1 MTDHI
6 EDVCQRLADADWLAV
21 APHLFHR
28 TGDPVLDHTDYE
40 GVRPHMAALTADGIA
55 TDVDAALDYIDG
67 AGFRPEVA
75 GIVGFCMGGSV
86 ALATAVRRQ
95 LGAAVTF
102 YGGGVTQGRF
112 GYPPLLEL
120 APELRT
126 PWLGLFGDRDQSI
139 PVEDVEA
146 LAGAA
151 AEGVRG
157 DGGGAL
163 PGSGARVP
171 SGRQRCLP
179 RRVRGRC
186 LAAHA
191 RLVRPLPEYRNGRHR
206 LTGESGACRHAAAP
220 CGNMCSWR
228 ERPRSCTPTST
239 PSMRR
244 SSSATIPACAG
255 VRSSSAGASC
265 SPPATRPRRSGSA
278 PPWAAPRPGGCAPGQ
293 PSCSRACRRTQRP
306 ARRCSRC
313 STRRPR
319 WSRACRSTRRSST
332 SVGCG
337 ASPARLAR

>member
-1 MTDHI
+1 VIQVGVLGAPGPEVASPRMNETSDETPLSIRHPAETAAGAVVVVQEAFGVTDHI
-6 EDVCQRLADADWLAV
+6 EDVCQRLADADWVAV

-151 AEGVRG
+151 AKASVATEVERY
-157 DGGGAL
+157 
-163 PGSGARVP
+163 
-171 SGRQRCLP
+171 
-179 RRVRGRC
+179 
-186 LAAHA
+186 
-191 RLVRPLPEYRNGRHR
+191 PEAGHGFHR
-206 LTGESGACRHAAAP
+206 D
-220 CGNMCSWR
+220 
-228 ERPRSCTPTST
+228 
-239 PSMRR
+239 
-244 SSSATIPACAG
+244 
-255 VRSSSAGASC
+255 
-265 SPPATRPRRSGSA
+265 GSA
-278 PPWAAPRPGGCAPGQ
+278 AYHAESAADAW
-293 PSCSRACRRTQRP
+293 RRTLDWF
-306 ARRCSRC
+306 ARYL
-313 STRRPR
+313 ST
-319 WSRACRSTRRSST
+319 
-332 SVGCG
+332 G
-337 ASPARLAR
+337 AADIV